1 MKQII
6 SAAKTIRREALPLG
20 YLRAGGVIYNQNN
33 DIELSPRLESAS
45 LNTFGNTEMNQ
56 INEINENVMRA
67 KKMHRKSI
75 KKINPL

>member
-20 YLRAGGVIYNQNN
+20 YLRGGLVYNQNN
-33 DIELSPRLESAS
+33 DVELSPRLESAS
-45 LNTFGNTEMNQ
+45 LNTFGNTEMS
-56 INEINENVMRA
+56 EINENVVRGA